1 MYKQQMGAAQQEL
14 HLHRQSCQS
23 QLLISF
29 LLNCGASLLEES
41 FSYVSLLKRFKGNF
55 SQVPVLSIKYS
66 SEGCTEVVQFSGS
79 CIGFTTGAIHSSM
92 ETKSIHKTQS
102 IACSPIYL

>member
-41 FSYVSLLKRFKGNF
+41 FSDVPLLKRFKGNF

-79 CIGFTTGAIHSSM
+79 CIGFTTGAIDSSM

-102 IACSPIYL
+102 TAFSPIYL